1 MNERWKWTLRCSF
14 QCWTERIMCQ
24 GKVYTQFSFLYFDRS
39 VRKGS
44 FYNSS
49 NDFPLSKDQPTW
61 LWPLCS
67 VDSMKNMSVRS
78 LQQLRVQKWAPVA
91 TSFSSICWKMRDRL
105 SQGGQQRFGQKRL
118 RPNYSMLVLGKH
130 LLNYYWLKFLADW
143 CRNEEQT
150 CTRNSEG
157 TYSLLLFDQY
167 RHCSCQ
173 TDCCF
178 SMAIS
183 HRGSDKNL
191 PILS

>member
-14 QCWTERIMCQ
+14 QCRTERTMCQ

-44 FYNSS
+44 LYSSS

-91 TSFSSICWKMRDRL
+91 TSFSSICCKMRDRL
-105 SQGGQQRFGQKRL
+105 SQGGQNLNENGAEFREHL
-118 RPNYSMLVLGKH
+118 RKLSIQLI
-130 LLNYYWLKFLADW
+130 
-143 CRNEEQT
+143 
-150 CTRNSEG
+150 
-157 TYSLLLFDQY
+157 
-167 RHCSCQ
+167 
-173 TDCCF
+173 F
-178 SMAIS
+178 SPRPPKIWSKAF
-183 HRGSDKNL
+183 KAQL
-191 PILS
+191 